1 MIPVAVVA
9 TDLMS
14 GEKVVFTEGPI
25 DDAVR
30 ASISIPGIFVPE
42 KQNGRLLVDGGVVDR
57 VPVSVVKKMG
67 ADIVIAVDVSRCKNK
82 C

>member
-25 DDAVR
+25 ADAVR

-42 KQNGRLLVDGGVVDR
+42 KHKW
-57 VPVSVVKKMG
+57 ST
-67 ADIVIAVDVSRCKNK
+67 SC
-82 C
+82 